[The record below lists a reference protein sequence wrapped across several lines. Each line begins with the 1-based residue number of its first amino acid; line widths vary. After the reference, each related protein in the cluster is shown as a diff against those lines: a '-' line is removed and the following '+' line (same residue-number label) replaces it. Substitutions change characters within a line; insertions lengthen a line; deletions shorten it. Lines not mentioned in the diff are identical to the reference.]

1 MKEISL
7 LIPPVEKMKQRYFEN
22 ELSKREQEVFKYLI
36 SGAKTSKIARDLG
49 VKANTIST
57 MKSRIF
63 FKLKV
68 DSLIQLY
75 DLFLKT
81 K

>member
-1 MKEISL
+1 MKEISVF
-7 LIPPVEKMKQRYFEN
+7 IPSEEIVKQIYFEN
-22 ELSKREQEVFKYLI
+22 KLSKREQEVVKYLI
-36 SGAKTSKIARDLG
+36 SGSKTSNIADVLG
-49 VKANTIST
+49 LKPNTIST
-57 MKSRIF
+57 MKRNIF
-63 FKLKV
+63 VKLKV

>member
-1 MKEISL
+1 
-7 LIPPVEKMKQRYFEN
+7 VKQIYFEN
-22 ELSKREQEVFKYLI
+22 KLSKREQEVFKYLI
-36 SGAKTSKIARDLG
+36 SGSKTSNIADVLG
-49 VKANTIST
+49 LKPNTIST
-57 MKSRIF
+57 IKRNIF

-68 DSLIQLY
+68 DSLIELY

>member
-1 MKEISL
+1 MKEISVL
-7 LIPPVEKMKQRYFEN
+7 NPSVDIVKQIYFEYK
-22 ELSKREQEVFKYLI
+22 LTKKEQEVVKYLI
-36 SGAKTSKIARDLG
+36 SGSKNSHIANVLG
-49 VKANTIST
+49 LKPNTIST
-57 MKSRIF
+57 MKRNIF

-68 DSLIQLY
+68 DSLIELY

>member
-1 MKEISL
+1 LKAISL
-7 LIPPVEKMKQRYFEN
+7 LIPPVKKMKQIYFEN
-22 ELSKREQEVFKYLI
+22 KLSKREQEVVKYLI
-36 SGAKTSKIARDLG
+36 SGSKTSNIADVLG
-49 VKANTIST
+49 LKPNTIST
-57 MKSRIF
+57 MKRNIF
-63 FKLKV
+63 VKLKV

>member
-7 LIPPVEKMKQRYFEN
+7 LIPPVEKMKQIYFEN
-22 ELSKREQEVFKYLI
+22 KLSKREQEVFKYLI
-36 SGAKTSKIARDLG
+36 SGSKTSNIADVLG
-49 VKANTIST
+49 LKPNTIST
-57 MKSRIF
+57 MKRNIF

-68 DSLIQLY
+68 DSLIELY

>member
-1 MKEISL
+1 MKAISL
-7 LIPPVEKMKQRYFEN
+7 LIPPVKKMKQIYFEN
-22 ELSKREQEVFKYLI
+22 KLSKREQEVVKYLI
-36 SGAKTSKIARDLG
+36 SGSKTSNIALDLG
-49 VKANTIST
+49 VKPNTIST
-57 MKSRIF
+57 MKRNIF

>member
-1 MKEISL
+1 
-7 LIPPVEKMKQRYFEN
+7 
-22 ELSKREQEVFKYLI
+22 LI
-36 SGAKTSKIARDLG
+36 SGSKTSNIADVLG
-49 VKANTIST
+49 LKPNTIST
-57 MKSRIF
+57 MKRNIF
-63 FKLKV
+63 VKLKV

>member
-1 MKEISL
+1 MKEISVF
-7 LIPPVEKMKQRYFEN
+7 IPSEEIVKQIYFEN
-22 ELSKREQEVFKYLI
+22 KLSKREQEVVKYLI
-36 SGAKTSKIARDLG
+36 SGSKNCNIADVLG
-49 VKANTIST
+49 LKPNTIST
-57 MKSRIF
+57 MKRNIF
-63 FKLKV
+63 VKLKV

>member
-1 MKEISL
+1 
-7 LIPPVEKMKQRYFEN
+7 MKQIYFEN
-22 ELSKREQEVFKYLI
+22 KLSKREQEVVKYLI
-36 SGAKTSKIARDLG
+36 SGSKTSNIALDLG
-49 VKANTIST
+49 VKPNTIST
-57 MKSRIF
+57 MKRNIF

>member
-1 MKEISL
+1 MKEISVF
-7 LIPPVEKMKQRYFEN
+7 IPSKEIVKQIYFEN
-22 ELSKREQEVFKYLI
+22 KLSKREQEVVKYLI
-36 SGAKTSKIARDLG
+36 SGSKTSNIALDLG
-49 VKANTIST
+49 VKPNTIST
-57 MKSRIF
+57 MKRNIF

>member
-1 MKEISL
+1 MKEISVF
-7 LIPPVEKMKQRYFEN
+7 IPSEEIVKQIYFEN
-22 ELSKREQEVFKYLI
+22 KLSKREQEVVKYLI
-36 SGAKTSKIARDLG
+36 SGSKTSNIAHDLG
-49 VKANTIST
+49 VKPNTIST
-57 MKSRIF
+57 MKRNIF

>member
-1 MKEISL
+1 MKAISL
-7 LIPPVEKMKQRYFEN
+7 LIPPVKKMKQIYFEN
-22 ELSKREQEVFKYLI
+22 KLSKREQEVVKYLI
-36 SGAKTSKIARDLG
+36 SGSKTSNIADVLG
-49 VKANTIST
+49 LKPNTIST
-57 MKSRIF
+57 MKRNIF
-63 FKLKV
+63 LKLKV

>member
-1 MKEISL
+1 MKEISVF
-7 LIPPVEKMKQRYFEN
+7 IPSEEIVKQIYFEN
-22 ELSKREQEVFKYLI
+22 KLSKREQEVVKYLI
-36 SGAKTSKIARDLG
+36 SGSKTSNIADVLG
-49 VKANTIST
+49 LKPNTIST
-57 MKSRIF
+57 MKRNIF

>member
-1 MKEISL
+1 MKAISL
-7 LIPPVEKMKQRYFEN
+7 LIPPVKKMKQIYFEN
-22 ELSKREQEVFKYLI
+22 KLSKREQEVVKYLI
-36 SGAKTSKIARDLG
+36 SGSKTSNIADVLG
-49 VKANTIST
+49 LKPNTIST
-57 MKSRIF
+57 MKRNIF
-63 FKLKV
+63 VKLKV

>member
-1 MKEISL
+1 MKAISL
-7 LIPPVEKMKQRYFEN
+7 LILPVEISKQIYFEN
-22 ELSKREQEVFKYLI
+22 KLSKREQEVVKYLI

-57 MKSRIF
+57 MKRNIF

-68 DSLIQLY
+68 NSLIQLY
-75 DLFLKT
+75 DLYLKT

>member
-1 MKEISL
+1 
-7 LIPPVEKMKQRYFEN
+7 MKQIYFEN
-22 ELSKREQEVFKYLI
+22 KLSKREQEVVKYLI
-36 SGAKTSKIARDLG
+36 SGSKTSNIADVLG
-49 VKANTIST
+49 LKPNTIST
-57 MKSRIF
+57 MKRNIF
-63 FKLKV
+63 VKLKV

>member
-1 MKEISL
+1 MKKISL
-7 LIPPVEKMKQRYFEN
+7 LIPPVEKMKKIYFEN
-22 ELSKREQEVFKYLI
+22 KLSKREQEVVKYLI
-36 SGAKTSKIARDLG
+36 SGSKTSNIADVLG
-49 VKANTIST
+49 LKPNTIST
-57 MKSRIF
+57 MKRNIF
-63 FKLKV
+63 IKLKV

>member
-1 MKEISL
+1 MKEISVL
-7 LIPPVEKMKQRYFEN
+7 NPSVDIVKQIYFEN
-22 ELSKREQEVFKYLI
+22 KLTKREQEVVKYLI
-36 SGAKTSKIARDLG
+36 SGSKNSHIANVLG
-49 VKANTIST
+49 LKPNTIST
-57 MKSRIF
+57 TKKNIF

-68 DSLIQLY
+68 DSLIELY